1 MKIYGIIQTTK
12 INIVFQEELIMAV
25 TILNQANFEET
36 INSGKT
42 VLVDFFATWCGPC
55 KMLAPVLEEISN
67 EVSEDKIVAK
77 LDIDQNREIAR
88 QFRVMSVPTMIT
100 FKNGEAVFKM
110 IGVREKD
117 EIVSMI
123 DETAKK
129 AEAAK

>member
-129 AEAAK
+129 AEAAE

>member
-77 LDIDQNREIAR
+77 LDIDQNMEIAR

-129 AEAAK
+129 AEAAE

>member
-1 MKIYGIIQTTK
+1 
-12 INIVFQEELIMAV
+12 MAV

-77 LDIDQNREIAR
+77 LDIDQNMEIAR
-88 QFRVMSVPTMIT
+88 QFRIMSVPTMIT
-100 FKNGEAVFKM
+100 FKNGAAVFKM
-110 IGVREKD
+110 IGVHEKD
-117 EIVSMI
+117 EIVSKI

-129 AEAAK
+129 AESAE

>member
-1 MKIYGIIQTTK
+1 
-12 INIVFQEELIMAV
+12 MAV

-129 AEAAK
+129 AEAAE

>member
-12 INIVFQEELIMAV
+12 INIVFQEESIMAV

-77 LDIDQNREIAR
+77 LDIDQNMQIAR

-129 AEAAK
+129 AEAAE

>member
-77 LDIDQNREIAR
+77 LDIDQNMEIAR

-117 EIVSMI
+117 EFVSMI

-129 AEAAK
+129 AEAAE